1 MRECIE
7 GSGPHFS
14 TLHHD
19 DDDDVKRDEE
29 EEEEEAEKTVYTHV
43 LANLKGEMILVL
55 EKQNFIH

>member
-19 DDDDVKRDEE
+19 DDDDVKIDEE

-43 LANLKGEMILVL
+43 LANLKGEMILVW
-55 EKQNFIH
+55 EKENFIH